1 MIGLRVLG
9 KVKWSLKDCCQQIT
23 NVRKSKM
30 VFERLLSTDY
40 KCQEKLS
47 GL

>member
-9 KVKWSLKDCCQQIT
+9 KVKWSVKDCCQQIT

-30 VFERLLSTDY
+30 VFERLLSTEL
-40 KCQEKLS
+40 KRQEK
-47 GL
+47 